1 MEILQ
6 KIESEPKHVQS
17 YIHQLAVADMMEQ
30 MGDELKKIAE
40 DVIYTIDAEVV
51 RHQN

>member
-1 MEILQ
+1 
-6 KIESEPKHVQS
+6 
-17 YIHQLAVADMMEQ
+17 MMEQ